1 MKKMK
6 LTFTIL
12 FAILYGGIA
21 VHASS
26 TDGLTTQANQPALTR
41 NIANF
46 IQELNNVKEKNV
58 VLLMQEAAFA
68 VPLGFT
74 GDGKTFFGVSYNSN
88 QSILNFVEQKS
99 YRYFSSSLEQGRLNA
114 VKYFNET
121 GSETNGKHSGKFLLS
136 AKAKDGSS
144 DLFIVEMKDGA
155 IQQPVNLPF
164 NTGSEEIFGSF
175 SPDGQKIYFA
185 SNRPGGFGG
194 FDIYETEY
202 VGNNKW
208 STPRNLG
215 DGINTSGDEICPFL
229 LNDGLTLY
237 YSTRPIQ
244 TGANFDIQYSTMD
257 DMGNWYE
264 PEKLES
270 PINSEKDDLFYR
282 VSPDN
287 SRAVYFTSDNK
298 GTGLY
303 EIVFN

>member
-1 MKKMK
+1 MK
-6 LTFTIL
+6 LTVTVLFTL
-12 FAILYGGIA
+12 LLGIPYLRA
-21 VHASS
+21 TGHDGIKPA
-26 TDGLTTQANQPALTR
+26 TDYPALAKS
-41 NIANF
+41 ISNF
-46 IQELNNVKEKNV
+46 INELNNVKEKNV
-58 VLLMQEAAFA
+58 VMLMQEAAFA

-74 GDGKTFFGVSYNSN
+74 GDGKTFFGVSYNSK
-88 QSILNFVEQKS
+88 QSILNFVDQKS

-114 VKYFNET
+114 VKYFTET
-121 GSETNGKHSGKFLLS
+121 GTDAGGKYCGKFLLS

-144 DLFIVEMKDGA
+144 DLYIIEMKEGV
-155 IQQPVNLPF
+155 IQQPLNLPF
-164 NTGSEEIFGSF
+164 NTSSEEIFGSF

-185 SNRPGGFGG
+185 SNRPGGYGG

-202 VGNNKW
+202 IGNNKW

-215 DGINTSGDEICPFL
+215 QDINSAGDEICPFL

-237 YSTRPIQ
+237 YSTRSVSQ
-244 TGANFDIQYSTMD
+244 GANFDIQYSTMD
-257 DMGNWYE
+257 DLGNWYE

>member
-1 MKKMK
+1 MAQTTNMFEYSAKK
-6 LTFTIL
+6 
-12 FAILYGGIA
+12 
-21 VHASS
+21 
-26 TDGLTTQANQPALTR
+26 

-46 IQELNNVKEKNV
+46 IYELNNVKEKNV

-68 VPLGFT
+68 VPLGFS
-74 GDGKTFFGVSYNSN
+74 GDGKTFFGASYNSN
-88 QSILNFVEQKS
+88 QSILNFVEQKNF
-99 YRYFSSSLEQGRLNA
+99 RYFSSSIEQGRLNA
-114 VKYFNET
+114 VKFISE
-121 GSETNGKHSGKFLLS
+121 GSNAEVYSNQNGKYLLS

-144 DLFIVEMKDGA
+144 DLFIIEMKDGHVM
-155 IQQPVNLPF
+155 QPISLPF
-164 NTGSEEIFGSF
+164 NTNSEEIFGSF

-185 SNRPGGFGG
+185 SNREGGFGG
-194 FDIYETEY
+194 FDIYETES

-215 DGINTSGDEICPFL
+215 DGINTAGDEICPFL

-237 YSTRPIQ
+237 YSTRTQ
-244 TGANFDIQYSTMD
+244 SEGANFDIQYSTMD
-257 DMGNWYE
+257 DLGNWYE

-270 PINSEKDDLFYR
+270 PINSDKDDLFYR

-287 SRAVYFTSDNK
+287 SRAVYFTSDQK